1 MRMTYRF
8 TTDRADYTDLSSGRV
23 LQGLPGTPALPVRLA
38 SEVFLRCNSRLKDAG
53 CCPPYSLFDP
63 CCGAGYHLGVL
74 GMLHR
79 PHLCEIIAADIDEK
93 AVRAA
98 RQNLDILTPSGME
111 RRIGEIEEMIER
123 FGKESHRAAL
133 LSAQAL
139 RRKLDEPPS
148 QTPLLFRVIQANA
161 FDAPSLQLS
170 LAGARIDLVITDVPY
185 GWHSAWRGANAGGA
199 NAGGANAGGANAGG
213 ANAGGANAGGA
224 NAGGANA
231 GGANAGGAN
240 AGGANAGGAQGD
252 PLFALLATLEGLLHP
267 ESVVAIISDK
277 GQKAAHPSYR
287 RLERFQVGR
296 RRIEILAAIQ
306 QAHYK

>member
-38 SEVFLRCNSRLKDAG
+38 SEVFLRCDARLKDAG

-98 RQNLDILTPSGME
+98 RQNLDLLTPSGME

-123 FGKESHRAAL
+123 FGKETHRAAL

-161 FDAPSLQLS
+161 LDSSSLQLS
-170 LAGARIDLVITDVPY
+170 LAGVRIDLVITDVPY

-213 ANAGGANAGGA
+213 ANAS
-224 NAGGANA
+224 
-231 GGANAGGAN
+231 
-240 AGGANAGGAQGD
+240 GAQGD
-252 PLFALLATLEGLLHP
+252 PLFALLAALEGLLHP
-267 ESVVAIISDK
+267 KSVVAVISDK

-287 RLERFQVGR
+287 RLEGFQVGR